1 MESRWGLELCGRVG
15 VPEER
20 TGRTIGKGAA
30 SVAVETLAYWE
41 CQDCGMTVNSGSCIV
56 VLA

>member
-1 MESRWGLELCGRVG
+1 MELYGRVR

-20 TGRTIGKGAA
+20 TGKAIGKGAA

-41 CQDCGMTVNSGSCIV
+41 CHNCGMTVNSGRCIV